1 MKRIFAIAI
10 MLLIT
15 VGAYAQS
22 GKTIYNKYS
31 DSNGVSAVY
40 ISPAMF
46 RMIGQLP
53 GLNVEAADGE
63 KVDIAPLVRSF
74 EGFYLLSVSDKSQAA
89 ELKKEAQSMINSG
102 RFEMLM
108 EAKDSGSTVRIYTV
122 GDDKTISS
130 LVMLAQEGD
139 SVQFICLE
147 GSMNR
152 KDFETLIAKSINYES

>member
-1 MKRIFAIAI
+1 MKKIYAIAV
-10 MLLIT
+10 MLLMA

-22 GKTIYNKYS
+22 GKSIYNKYS
-31 DSNGVSAVY
+31 DSKGVSAVY

-53 GLNVEAADGE
+53 DLDVEAADGE

-89 ELKKEAQSMINSG
+89 ELKQEVQSMIKSG
-102 RFEMLM
+102 SFEMLM
-108 EAKDSGSTVRIYTV
+108 EAKDSGSTMRIYTV
-122 GDDKTISS
+122 GDAKTISS

-147 GSMNR
+147 GAMNR
-152 KDFETLIAKSINYES
+152 NDFETLMAKSIK

>member
-1 MKRIFAIAI
+1 
-10 MLLIT
+10 MLLIAA
-15 VGAYAQS
+15 GAYAQS
-22 GKTIYNKYS
+22 GKSLYNKYS

-53 GLNVEAADGE
+53 DLDVEAADGE

-89 ELKKEAQSMINSG
+89 ELKQEVQSMIKSG
-102 RFEMLM
+102 SFEMLM
-108 EAKDSGSTVRIYTV
+108 EAKDSGSTMRIYTV
-122 GDDKTISS
+122 GDDRIISS

-147 GSMNR
+147 GTINR
-152 KDFETLIAKSINYES
+152 KDFENLMAKSIK

>member
-1 MKRIFAIAI
+1 MKRIYAIVV
-10 MLLIT
+10 LLLMT

-40 ISPAMF
+40 ISPTMF

-53 GLNVEAADGE
+53 NLDIEASDGE

-74 EGFYLLSVSDKSQAA
+74 EGFYLLSVSDKAQAA
-89 ELKKEAQSMINSG
+89 ELKQEVQSIIKSG

-108 EAKDSGSTVRIYTV
+108 EAKDSGNTMRIYTA
-122 GDDKTISS
+122 GNDKNISS

-152 KDFETLIAKSINYES
+152 NDFESMMTKSIK

>member
-1 MKRIFAIAI
+1 MKKIYAIAV
-10 MLLIT
+10 MLLMA

-22 GKTIYNKYS
+22 GKSLYNKYS

-53 GLNVEAADGE
+53 DLDVEAADGE

-89 ELKKEAQSMINSG
+89 ELKQEVQSMIKSG
-102 RFEMLM
+102 RFEVLM
-108 EAKDSGSTVRIYTV
+108 EAKDSGSTMRIYTV
-122 GDDKTISS
+122 GDDKIISS

-147 GSMNR
+147 GTINR
-152 KDFETLIAKSINYES
+152 KDFETLIAKSIK

>member
-1 MKRIFAIAI
+1 
-10 MLLIT
+10 MLLIA

-31 DSNGVSAVY
+31 DSMGVSAVY
-40 ISPAMF
+40 ISPTMF
-46 RMIGQLP
+46 RIIGQLP
-53 GLNVEAADGE
+53 DLDVETSDGE
-63 KVDIAPLVRSF
+63 KINVAPLVRSF
-74 EGFYLLSVSDKSQAA
+74 DGFYLLSVSDKSKAA
-89 ELKKEAQSMINSG
+89 ELKQEAQSMIKSG

-130 LVMLAQEGD
+130 LVLLAQEGD

-147 GSMNR
+147 GSINR
-152 KDFETLIAKSINYES
+152 NDFENLIAQSIK

>member
-1 MKRIFAIAI
+1 
-10 MLLIT
+10 MLLIAA
-15 VGAYAQS
+15 GAYAQS
-22 GKTIYNKYS
+22 GKSLYNKYS

-53 GLNVEAADGE
+53 NLDVEASDGE
-63 KVDIAPLVRSF
+63 KVDIAPLIRSF
-74 EGFYLLSVSDKSQAA
+74 EGFYLLNVSDKAQAA
-89 ELKKEAQSMINSG
+89 ELKQEVQTMIKAG
-102 RFEMLM
+102 RFEVLV
-108 EAKDSGSTVRIYTV
+108 EAKDSGSTMRIYTV

-147 GSMNR
+147 GAMNR
-152 KDFETLIAKSINYES
+152 NDFETLMAKSIK

>member
-1 MKRIFAIAI
+1 MKKIYAIAV
-10 MLLIT
+10 MLLMA

-22 GKTIYNKYS
+22 GKSIYNKYS
-31 DSNGVSAVY
+31 DSKGVSAVY

-53 GLNVEAADGE
+53 DLDVEAADGE

-89 ELKKEAQSMINSG
+89 ELKQEVQSMIKSG
-102 RFEMLM
+102 SFEMLM
-108 EAKDSGSTVRIYTV
+108 EAKDSGSTMRIYTV

-130 LVMLAQEGD
+130 LVMLAQEDD

-152 KDFETLIAKSINYES
+152 KDFESLMAKSIK

>member
-1 MKRIFAIAI
+1 MKKIYAIAV
-10 MLLIT
+10 MLLMA

-22 GKTIYNKYS
+22 GKSIYNKYS

-46 RMIGQLP
+46 RMIGHLP
-53 GLNVEAADGE
+53 DLNVEAADGE

-89 ELKKEAQSMINSG
+89 ELKQEVQSMIKSG
-102 RFEMLM
+102 SFEMLM
-108 EAKDSGSTVRIYTV
+108 EAKDSGSTMRIYTV
-122 GDDKTISS
+122 GDAKTISS

-147 GSMNR
+147 GAMNR
-152 KDFETLIAKSINYES
+152 NDFETLMAKSIK

>member
-1 MKRIFAIAI
+1 MKKIYAIAV
-10 MLLIT
+10 MLLMA

-31 DSNGVSAVY
+31 DSMGVSAVY
-40 ISPAMF
+40 ISPTMF
-46 RMIGQLP
+46 RIIGQLP
-53 GLNVEAADGE
+53 DLDVETSDGE
-63 KVDIAPLVRSF
+63 KINVAPLVRSF
-74 EGFYLLSVSDKSQAA
+74 DGFYLLSVSDKSKAA
-89 ELKKEAQSMINSG
+89 ELKQEAQSMIKSG

-130 LVMLAQEGD
+130 LVLLAQEGD

-147 GSMNR
+147 GSINR
-152 KDFETLIAKSINYES
+152 NDFENLIAQSIK

>member
-1 MKRIFAIAI
+1 MKKIYAIAV
-10 MLLIT
+10 MLLMA

-22 GKTIYNKYS
+22 GKSIYNKYS
-31 DSNGVSAVY
+31 DSKGVSAVY

-53 GLNVEAADGE
+53 DLDVEAADGE

-89 ELKKEAQSMINSG
+89 ELKQEVQSMIKSG
-102 RFEMLM
+102 SFEMLM
-108 EAKDSGSTVRIYTV
+108 EAKDSGSTMRIYTV

-147 GSMNR
+147 GAMNR
-152 KDFETLIAKSINYES
+152 NDFETLMAKSIK

>member
-1 MKRIFAIAI
+1 MKKIYAIAV
-10 MLLIT
+10 MLLMA

-22 GKTIYNKYS
+22 GKAIYNKYS
-31 DSNGVSAVY
+31 DSKGVSAVY

-53 GLNVEAADGE
+53 DLDVEAADGE

-89 ELKKEAQSMINSG
+89 ELKQEVQSMIKSG

-108 EAKDSGSTVRIYTV
+108 EAKGSGSTMRIYTV

-147 GSMNR
+147 GAMNR
-152 KDFETLIAKSINYES
+152 NDFETLMAKSIK

>member
-1 MKRIFAIAI
+1 
-10 MLLIT
+10 MLLMA

-31 DSNGVSAVY
+31 DSMGVSAVY
-40 ISPAMF
+40 ISPTMF
-46 RMIGQLP
+46 RIIGQLP
-53 GLNVEAADGE
+53 DLDVETSDGE
-63 KVDIAPLVRSF
+63 KINVAPLVRSF
-74 EGFYLLSVSDKSQAA
+74 DGFYLLSVSDKSKAA
-89 ELKKEAQSMINSG
+89 ELKQEAQSMIKSG

-130 LVMLAQEGD
+130 LVLLAQEGD

-147 GSMNR
+147 GSINR
-152 KDFETLIAKSINYES
+152 KDFENLIAQSIK

>member
-1 MKRIFAIAI
+1 MKKIYAIAI
-10 MLLIT
+10 MLLIAA
-15 VGAYAQS
+15 GAYAQS
-22 GKTIYNKYS
+22 GKSIYNKYS
-31 DSNGVSAVY
+31 DSKGVSAVY

-53 GLNVEAADGE
+53 DLDVEAADGE

-89 ELKKEAQSMINSG
+89 ELKQEVHSMIKSG
-102 RFEMLM
+102 SFEMLM
-108 EAKDSGSTVRIYTV
+108 EAKDSGSTMRIYTV
-122 GDDKTISS
+122 GDAKTISS

-147 GSMNR
+147 GVMNR
-152 KDFETLIAKSINYES
+152 KDFETLMAKSIK

>member
-1 MKRIFAIAI
+1 MKKIYAIAV
-10 MLLIT
+10 MLLMA

-22 GKTIYNKYS
+22 GKAIYNKYS
-31 DSNGVSAVY
+31 DFNGVSAVY

-46 RMIGQLP
+46 KMIGQLP
-53 GLNVEAADGE
+53 DLDVEAADGE

-89 ELKKEAQSMINSG
+89 ELKQEVQSMIKSG

-108 EAKDSGSTVRIYTV
+108 EAKDSGSTMRIYTV

-130 LVMLAQEGD
+130 LVMLAQEDD

-147 GSMNR
+147 GCMNR
-152 KDFETLIAKSINYES
+152 KDFETLIAKSIK

>member
-1 MKRIFAIAI
+1 MKKIYAIAI
-10 MLLIT
+10 MLLIAA
-15 VGAYAQS
+15 GAYAQS
-22 GKTIYNKYS
+22 GKSLYNKYS

-53 GLNVEAADGE
+53 DLDVEAADGE

-89 ELKKEAQSMINSG
+89 ELKQEVQSMIKSG
-102 RFEMLM
+102 SFEMLM
-108 EAKDSGSTVRIYTV
+108 EAKDSGSTMRIYTV
-122 GDDKTISS
+122 GDDRIISS

-147 GSMNR
+147 GTINR
-152 KDFETLIAKSINYES
+152 KDFETLMAKSIK

>member
-1 MKRIFAIAI
+1 MKRIYAIAV
-10 MLLIT
+10 MLLMT
-15 VGAYAQS
+15 VAAYAQS
-22 GKTIYNKYS
+22 GKSLYNKYS

-53 GLNVEAADGE
+53 DLDVEAADGE

-89 ELKKEAQSMINSG
+89 ELKQEVQSMIKSG
-102 RFEMLM
+102 SFEMLM
-108 EAKDSGSTVRIYTV
+108 EAKDSGSTMRIYTV
-122 GDDKTISS
+122 GDDKIISS

-147 GSMNR
+147 GTINR
-152 KDFETLIAKSINYES
+152 KDFETLIAKSIK